1 MSEKLGLRTLWIVAG
16 AGAGA
21 LAGFAVLAAAVG
33 RVDVS
38 PLAATSIGGA
48 VGAIVA
54 ALALG
59 HVRTLTPRARQR
71 VVRRAVGAAVVA
83 AVFLLVARPFQLS
96 QLRWTLAECS
106 DAGVAPRPY
115 THVHQWGE
123 ARTQIFDLHASI
135 QPADATQPWRHRI
148 EADTRYLCA
157 LGDATVRVDATL
169 PNWAAVDPATGTPRA
184 GFDGV
189 TCRLQARVGATW
201 TTLASSDLEPTTD
214 AWKSLSAELPRGT
227 NGVAVSLDAHAAQ
240 DYETVFLAQFA
251 PQARAPLGISLMP
264 LLRLGEFLAA
274 WLVLFVLG
282 TLLERLL
289 VGTSRW
295 AFVPALSLGP
305 EGAAL
310 PRAVRA
316 MGLVALLVAP
326 LGFAIPVAPW
336 LEALVTPVL
345 IRWDAPEGTPLEVR
359 FGPEARDRVPAVRID
374 ATTWR
379 ADLPPRPTYRL
390 ALELP
395 ASYDE
400 RAALPSDLRLID
412 PRSGLEL
419 ATASVAEFRKLAR
432 SAEETT
438 GAAAAPPEPTLRLV
452 CEQEFTTAQLS
463 LGARIF
469 FLWLGGVIVLA
480 TLASLVLL
488 VRRRAT
494 TDPRSRHHEFPSARP
509 ILLAG
514 LVAMA
519 IACACHFA
527 TPPRMTEDSF
537 FYLCKGQALA
547 ERGTLDTGVDGLEAV
562 RTPGYPG
569 WLAIAIKL
577 VGLDVD
583 AITLTQVL
591 LYVSALVF
599 VALSLRGAVR
609 TRWLVAGVLLG
620 ALSPTQQHFMRD
632 LMSECVFVSLCL
644 VTLGCHFFARSS
656 SRGRAAWWLVASA
669 LATTGAMLT
678 RVNAV
683 ALLAVPGVLW
693 LSSAFALWRS
703 RNTTTEAARGI
714 ARASVPLVAIASF
727 AALTMLVWSYR
738 NYKTCGYFGVSSMV
752 KLSDMQGEI
761 QTGML
766 DPRVLQPRGFYSDYV
781 RTKMVRNGEWSSW
794 FIQET
799 LYQRAFESGVPERE
813 RIRHIEDEFGRM
825 VAESN
830 AALPPAAR
838 LVKFVRAT
846 WWNVQFAPSRY
857 FLQSQVLEDFSE
869 WGYVSAAEY
878 AREMRDI
885 LHRDTG
891 LPIVVREPRVGPFG
905 EFLLGLRTWYAHVD
919 CPLLLLGFA
928 AACWMIARGRP
939 SLAAPFCFV
948 LANFALL
955 SYLRQQEWRYMGV
968 MDVFLMLQLV
978 IALGYVAPTAEK
990 RARPASR

>member
-1 MSEKLGLRTLWIVAG
+1 MGALVAAWGAGSLLQQSPRALRRTL
-16 AGAGA
+16 
-21 LAGFAVLAAAVG
+21 
-33 RVDVS
+33 
-38 PLAATSIGGA
+38 
-48 VGAIVA
+48 
-54 ALALG
+54 
-59 HVRTLTPRARQR
+59 QR
-71 VVRRAVGAAVVA
+71 IAGAAVVA

-106 DAGVAPRPY
+106 EAGVAPRPY
-115 THVHQWGE
+115 THLHQWGE
-123 ARTQIFDLHASI
+123 TRTQIFDLHASL
-135 QPADATQPWRHRI
+135 QPADTSQPWRHRI
-148 EADTRYLCA
+148 EADTRYVCA
-157 LGDATVRVDATL
+157 LGPATVRVDTAL
-169 PNWAAVDPATGTPRA
+169 PDWAAVDPATGMPRP

-189 TCRLQARVGATW
+189 TCRLQARVGESW
-201 TTLASSDLEPTTD
+201 ETLTSSELEPATN
-214 AWKSLSAELPRGT
+214 AWRSMSATLPRGT
-227 NGVAVSLDAHAAQ
+227 ERVAISLDARASQ
-240 DYETVFLAQFA
+240 DHETVFLAQFA
-251 PQARAPLGISLMP
+251 PQARTLLGISLTP

-274 WLVLFVLG
+274 WLALFALG
-282 TLLERLL
+282 TLLEHLL
-289 VGTSRW
+289 ARIRRW
-295 AFVPALSLGP
+295 TRVPALRLGP
-305 EGAAL
+305 DGAAL

-316 MGLVALLVAP
+316 LGLVALIAAP
-326 LGFAIPVAPW
+326 LALAIPVAPW
-336 LEALVTPVL
+336 LEALVTPAL
-345 IRWDAPEGTPLEVR
+345 IRWDAPEGAPLEVR
-359 FGPEARDRVPAVRID
+359 FGPAAQDRVPAVRID
-374 ATTWR
+374 ASTWR
-379 ADLPPRPTYRL
+379 ADLPPRPSYRI

-395 ASYDE
+395 VAFGE
-400 RAALPSDLRLID
+400 RAELPSELRLID
-412 PRSGLEL
+412 TRSGLEF
-419 ATASVAEFRKLAR
+419 ATANVAEFRRLDQ
-432 SAEETT
+432 SAEEAAGT
-438 GAAAAPPEPTLRLV
+438 AAAPPEPTLRLV

-469 FLWLGGVIVLA
+469 FLWVGGVIVLA
-480 TLASLVLL
+480 TLASLLLL

-494 TDPRSRHHEFPSARP
+494 TVHRDTLRELPSARP

-514 LVAMA
+514 LVALA

-537 FYLCKGQALA
+537 FYLCKGQAFA

-569 WLAIAIKL
+569 WLALAIKL

-669 LATTGAMLT
+669 LATTGAVLT

-683 ALLAVPGVLW
+683 ALLAVPAVLW
-693 LSSAFALWRS
+693 VSSAFALWRS
-703 RNTTTEAARGI
+703 RSTAPEVARGI
-714 ARASVPLVAIASF
+714 ARASVPLVGIASF

-738 NYKTCGYFGVSSMV
+738 NYQTCGYFGVSSMV

-766 DPRVLQPRGFYSDYV
+766 DPRVLERRGFYPDYV
-781 RTKMVRNGEWSSW
+781 RTKVARNGEWSSW

-869 WGYVSAAEY
+869 WGYVSAADY
-878 AREMRDI
+878 AREMRDT
-885 LHRDTG
+885 LRRDTG
-891 LPIVVREPRVGPFG
+891 LPIVVRDPQVGSFG

-919 CPLLLLGFA
+919 FPLLLLAFA

-978 IALGYVAPTAEK
+978 IALGYVAPAAET
-990 RARPASR
+990 RTRPASR